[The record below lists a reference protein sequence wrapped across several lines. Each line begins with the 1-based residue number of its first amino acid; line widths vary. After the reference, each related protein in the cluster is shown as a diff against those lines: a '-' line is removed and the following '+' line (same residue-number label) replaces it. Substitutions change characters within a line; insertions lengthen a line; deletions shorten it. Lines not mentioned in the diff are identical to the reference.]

1 MGRWHEKET
10 KRLNERSMRRAIVA
24 SVVIVGLRYWWLA
37 ASIPPHAAWHYRLRQ
52 PLPTGGSFSLVW
64 PVTRLPAI
72 AAIIIVTVE
81 PRGAASDLY
90 ASAYLTHGSGHPR
103 SLEPFFFWA
112 TGADL
117 SRRSGSLVRTHSRC
131 TGPPNHRMDA
141 TGCVPVFAAG
151 FNHQTK
157 RQGESH

>member
-1 MGRWHEKET
+1 MAGGKHPATR
-10 KRLNERSMRRAIVA
+10 RLA
-24 SVVIVGLRYWWLA
+24 LA
-37 ASIPPHAAWHYRLRQ
+37 AASAASHW
-52 PLPTGGSFSLVW
+52 GSFSLVW

-131 TGPPNHRMDA
+131 TGPPNHRMDSGELGKRLDLKRPIREA
-141 TGCVPVFAAG
+141 NIAIVRDAG
-151 FNHQTK
+151 RGGKSIF
-157 RQGESH
+157 SVI

>member
-1 MGRWHEKET
+1 
-10 KRLNERSMRRAIVA
+10 
-24 SVVIVGLRYWWLA
+24 
-37 ASIPPHAAWHYRLRQ
+37 
-52 PLPTGGSFSLVW
+52 LVW
-64 PVTRLPAI
+64 PLPAI

-81 PRGAASDLY
+81 PWGAASDLY

-103 SLEPFFFWA
+103 SLESFFFWA

-131 TGPPNHRMDA
+131 TGPRMDA
-141 TGCVPVFAAG
+141 THCLPVFAGG

-157 RQGESH
+157 GKASRINGSGGKFLDSSMLFSSAALSASSR